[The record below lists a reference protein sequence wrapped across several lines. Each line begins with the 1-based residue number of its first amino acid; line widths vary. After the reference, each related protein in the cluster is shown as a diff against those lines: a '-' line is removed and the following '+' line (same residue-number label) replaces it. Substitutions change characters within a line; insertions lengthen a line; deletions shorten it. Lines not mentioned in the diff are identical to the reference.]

1 MLAEGAYAAALGSLG
16 SGRSMLSPPILR
28 EADAVLL
35 LAFVGGFIDSS
46 GYLKL
51 QAFCIL
57 IDFIV
62 LQFLSKCKFIPAR
75 HNQPVYSFFD
85 RL

>member
-1 MLAEGAYAAALGSLG
+1 MKVKKVRGHAERSAGQAAVLAEGAYAAALGSLG
-16 SGRSMLSPPILR
+16 SGRSMLSPPFLR

-51 QAFCIL
+51 QAFSIL
-57 IDFIV
+57 IFTDM
-62 LQFLSKCKFIPAR
+62 
-75 HNQPVYSFFD
+75 
-85 RL
+85 